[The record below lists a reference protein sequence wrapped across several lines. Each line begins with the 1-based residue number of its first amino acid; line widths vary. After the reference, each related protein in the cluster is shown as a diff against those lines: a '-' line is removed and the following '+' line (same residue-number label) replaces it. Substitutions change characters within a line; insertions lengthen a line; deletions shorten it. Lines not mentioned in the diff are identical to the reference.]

1 MLENL
6 KLFQSTSLIKNSISE
21 RWGGRRG
28 FDKLGIIKLFDNTPN
43 QPSKFREKI
52 ELKQMMTREERV
64 APAVKLIL
72 NLQSQ
77 FYVIL

>member
-21 RWGGRRG
+21 RGGGRRG
-28 FDKLGIIKLFDNTPN
+28 FDKLGIMKLFDNTPN
-43 QPSKFREKI
+43 QASKFREKI
-52 ELKQMMTREERV
+52 ELKQMMTLEERI
-64 APAVKLIL
+64 APVVKLIL

>member
-1 MLENL
+1 MGGGG
-6 KLFQSTSLIKNSISE
+6 
-21 RWGGRRG
+21 GGRRG

>member
-21 RWGGRRG
+21 RG